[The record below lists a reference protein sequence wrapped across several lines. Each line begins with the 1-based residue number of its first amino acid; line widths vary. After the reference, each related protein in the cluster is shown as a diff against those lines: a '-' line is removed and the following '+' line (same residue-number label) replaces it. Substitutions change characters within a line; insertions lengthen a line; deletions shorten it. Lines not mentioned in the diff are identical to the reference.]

1 MSHHVVDDTPVGK
14 TANVA
19 VVNEKIGF
27 ELSTEVIVIL
37 NLFFREVLVDCIE
50 LDSALTAPVDGIVE
64 QLVFTA

>member
-14 TANVA
+14 AANVA

-37 NLFFREVLVDCIE
+37 NLFFREIFVDCIE
-50 LDSALTAPVDGIVE
+50 LDSALAAPVDGIVE